1 MIEVLKYKLPDS
13 ALINADSEDN
23 DWVFWQPDKIY
34 LVLGQSNK
42 ADISLYTE
50 RVLADQVPVL
60 KRPSGGE
67 SVILT
72 PKTLVISV
80 RLIADKLENPQIS
93 FRKINNAIIEA
104 LTKLGVKNL
113 GYRGIS
119 DICIGEKKILGSS
132 IYRKKNLVFYHAVLN
147 LSEDIE
153 LIGKYLR
160 HPSREPAYRMGRDH
174 REFVTHLLEQG
185 YTIGINDLIE
195 QLNQH
200 FLETLGKK

>member
-1 MIEVLKYKLPDS
+1 MIDVHPYNLPDS
-13 ALINADSEDN
+13 ALINAEAEDN
-23 DWVFWQPDKIY
+23 DWVFWQPDKVY

-50 RVLADQVPVL
+50 RVLTDQIPVL

-80 RLIADKLENPQIS
+80 RLIAEKLENPQVS
-93 FRKINNAIIEA
+93 FRKINNAIIKA
-104 LTKLGVKNL
+104 LTGLGIANL

-147 LSEDIE
+147 ISEDIE

-174 REFVTHLLEQG
+174 KEFVTHLLEQG
-185 YTIGINDLIE
+185 YTIDINDLIE
-195 QLNQH
+195 QLNQQ
-200 FLETLGKK
+200 FSEIFGN

>member
-1 MIEVLKYKLPDS
+1 MIEVIKYDLPDS
-13 ALINADSEDN
+13 ALINTDSEDN

-42 ADISLYTE
+42 ADRSLYTE
-50 RVLADQVPVL
+50 RVMADQIPVL

-72 PKTLVISV
+72 PNTLVISV
-80 RLIADKLENPQIS
+80 RLIAEKLENPQVS

-104 LTKLGVKNL
+104 LSKLGVKNL
-113 GYRGIS
+113 LYRGIS

-147 LSEDIE
+147 ISEDIE

-174 REFVTHLLEQG
+174 KEFVTHLHQQG
-185 YTIGINDLIE
+185 YNFNHKVIQDSIE
-195 QLNQH
+195 NLFKQY
-200 FLETLGKK
+200 LG